1 MTAAGVIAPIVL
13 PSSAGRATAH
23 AGAAWILD
31 GLEITIAG
39 SVTSLLTHSDTLVLT
54 TSEVSSL
61 ATVYLLGQLVGAL
74 DFGKLSDSL
83 GRRRLFMWTLAIY
96 LVARGCPPPGPPPSP
111 ARADRGR

>member
-1 MTAAGVIAPIVL
+1 MPHGSWTD
-13 PSSAGRATAH
+13 
-23 AGAAWILD
+23 W
-31 GLEITIAG
+31 ITIAG